1 MRVSNVD
8 VILRRCGIQIEEDGG
23 CGLEKFNNF
32 SLFLVRVALGERDRL
47 VGLMKVSTRNNAHWE
62 RPFASTIS
70 STKSMQCL
78 EIQLRA
84 EKTCGGGRR
93 EKGGT

>member
-32 SLFLVRVALGERDRL
+32 SLFFFFFFFFFFFLARRFATLWRAFSREANL
-47 VGLMKVSTRNNAHWE
+47 FTYNLTINVSYLDFSDIGVCSYCENSHTVEEN
-62 RPFASTIS
+62 
-70 STKSMQCL
+70 
-78 EIQLRA
+78 
-84 EKTCGGGRR
+84 
-93 EKGGT
+93 

>member
-32 SLFLVRVALGERDRL
+32 SLFLWPDVSLRFGERFQ
-47 VGLMKVSTRNNAHWE
+47 GSTSQGTYI
-62 RPFASTIS
+62 RP
-70 STKSMQCL
+70 
-78 EIQLRA
+78 R
-84 EKTCGGGRR
+84 G
-93 EKGGT
+93 